1 MAKVHALFRG
11 ACFSRRI
18 SRCMARA
25 LGLPLAP
32 LFGRFCGGVDRQPKA
47 LDWHCLVG
55 VGDGF
60 LWSASGAVAAPTAR
74 IPKFLYQLSN
84 RMQKVVEHG
93 FLRAF
98 REVFGNHPV
107 QVRAA
112 NLGERL
118 HQFFMDVRRC

>member
-1 MAKVHALFRG
+1 MAHAPALLF
-11 ACFSRRI
+11 A
-18 SRCMARA
+18 
-25 LGLPLAP
+25 PLFAP
-32 LFGRFCGGVDRQPKA
+32 LFGRFCGGFDRQPKA
-47 LDWHCLVG
+47 LGWHCLVG
-55 VGDGF
+55 VGDDF
-60 LWSASGAVAAPTAR
+60 LCLAWGAVVAPTAP
-74 IPKFLYQLSN
+74 ISKFFRQLSN